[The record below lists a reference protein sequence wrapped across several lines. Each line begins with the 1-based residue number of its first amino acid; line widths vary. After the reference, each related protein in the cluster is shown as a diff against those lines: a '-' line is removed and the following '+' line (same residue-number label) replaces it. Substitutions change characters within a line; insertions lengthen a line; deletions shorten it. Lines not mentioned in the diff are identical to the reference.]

1 MSATQP
7 ATTTDVEQLCIDTIR
22 TLAIDA
28 VQKANSGHP
37 GAPLALAPVAYLLY
51 TRFMRHN
58 PGDPEW
64 PDRDR
69 FVLSAGHASM
79 LLYAS
84 LHLSGYDL
92 SMDELKNF
100 RQWGSK
106 TPGHPERDRENV
118 TPGVEVT
125 TGPLGQGFANGVG
138 MAMAERFLRERY
150 GEEVMDHRTFGIVSD
165 GDLMEGISAE
175 SASLAGHL
183 ALSRLVY
190 IYDDNHISLDGPTS
204 LSFEGEDVEKRFQ
217 AYRWHTLHV
226 DDVNDLE
233 ELSAAIQA
241 GIDEEERPTLIRC
254 RTIIGWPAPHKQN
267 TSKAHGSPLG
277 EDEVRA
283 TKEILGWDPDKHF
296 YVPDEV
302 YGAFSQIDRGRDLQ
316 EAWDA
321 RFATWRDA
329 NPDAAREWEIAW
341 SAKPEPGLDDV
352 IPTFDPAEK
361 DSIATRS
368 AGQTVMEAFREK
380 VPTMIGGAADL
391 TESTKTIWE
400 EEQIFDAKRAGRN
413 VFFGVREHSMGAEVN
428 GLAAHGGIVKPFG
441 STFLQF
447 SDYMRPP
454 IRLSALMGLHS
465 VFVYTHD
472 SVGLGEDGPTH
483 QPVEHFMAL
492 RAIPHLVFIRPGDAN
507 ETAQAWRVILEEID
521 GPVAMALSRQNLPVF
536 DQGKYGSAR
545 GVARGGYVLREAGG
559 DAPRL
564 VLMATGS
571 EVSVALDAADR
582 LEADGVATRVVSL
595 PSFELFD
602 AQDQSYRDDVLPPG
616 VPKVS
621 IEAGITHG
629 WERYA
634 DRSVGI
640 DRFGASAPGGE
651 VLEKLGI
658 NADNLIRVARELLG

>member
-51 TRFMRHN
+51 TRFLRHN
-58 PGDPEW
+58 PSDPEW

-150 GEEVMDHRTFGIVSD
+150 GEEVMDHRTFAIVSD

-183 ALSRLVY
+183 ALGRLVY

-277 EDEVRA
+277 EDEVRE

-302 YGAFSQIDRGRDLQ
+302 YGAFSQVDRGRELQ
-316 EAWDA
+316 EAWEA

-329 NPDAAREWEIAW
+329 NPEAAREWEIAW
-341 SAKPEPGLDDV
+341 SARPEPGLDDV

-368 AGQTVMEAFREK
+368 AGQTTMEAFREK
-380 VPTMIGGAADL
+380 VPTMVGGAADL

-507 ETAQAWRVILEEID
+507 ETAQAWRVTLEEID
-521 GPVAMALSRQNLPVF
+521 GPVAMALSRQNLPVL
-536 DQGKYGSAR
+536 DQSKYGSAT
-545 GVARGGYVLREAGG
+545 GVAKGGYVLREAGG

-564 VLMATGS
+564 VLIATGS

-602 AQDQSYRDDVLPPG
+602 AQDQSYRDEVLPPG

-640 DRFGASAPGGE
+640 DRFGASAPGAE